1 MEKITPLIFDIKQL
15 EVAAETDGL
24 ACYLLG
30 RSYDSGENGVEQ
42 DLDKAVYWYQAGA
55 RLEDPRAIYGLGA
68 CYYFGDG
75 VSEDKEKAYSLFV
88 TAYQPLIE
96 LIEKESETGGNLNN
110 WYQLFPD
117 RKQARD
123 LNQSLRQNIQ
133 RPDIHLHLGNYPVK
147 ISRTENNKFTLELND
162 GALLKGDALLVTS
175 GFRLFNARR
184 KEEYGYGIYEN
195 VITSVELENFFINH
209 HIATSTGQIP
219 KRIGLIHC
227 VGSRDEKICN
237 YHCSKLCCVTAVK
250 QAIELREMLPETE
263 ILCFYMDMRMFGP
276 GYEELY
282 REAQEKYNI
291 KFVRGRLSEASENR
305 EKQLLI
311 KVEDTLVGKPLK
323 MTLDLMV
330 LMVGM
335 EPSEGS
341 TQLASMLGLDIAPNG
356 FIRVGD
362 PHTGTN
368 RTNRPGIFI
377 AGCSSSPMNLTDTL
391 TDARS
396 AAITIGEYL
405 KNNENKH

>member
-1 MEKITPLIFDIKQL
+1 MCVIIIGAGPAGCE
-15 EVAAETDGL
+15 AAYRL
-24 ACYLLG
+24 A
-30 RSYDSGENGVEQ
+30 
-42 DLDKAVYWYQAGA
+42 QAG
-55 RLEDPRAIYGLGA
+55 ET
-68 CYYFGDG
+68 
-75 VSEDKEKAYSLFV
+75 V
-88 TAYQPLIE
+88 E

-133 RPDIHLHLGNYPVK
+133 HPDIHLHLGNYPVK

-209 HIATSTGQIP
+209 HITTSTGQVP

-237 YHCSKLCCVTAVK
+237 YHCSKLCCITAVK

-341 TQLASMLGLDIAPNG
+341 TQLASMLSLDIAPNG

-368 RTNRPGIFI
+368 RSFWGFSISEARVIDYDKNDKSLVTAMTTEVPSSKLCIGCG
-377 AGCSSSPMNLTDTL
+377 GCSATCTAGNLTEFNIRKLQMLVKRGETKEVGEHLQKCMLCGKCLLVCPRGVDTRRMIL
-391 TDARS
+391 S
-396 AAITIGEYL
+396 ML
-405 KNNENKH
+405 KYINSL

>member
-1 MEKITPLIFDIKQL
+1 MCVIIIGAGPAGCE
-15 EVAAETDGL
+15 AAYRL
-24 ACYLLG
+24 A
-30 RSYDSGENGVEQ
+30 
-42 DLDKAVYWYQAGA
+42 QAG
-55 RLEDPRAIYGLGA
+55 ET
-68 CYYFGDG
+68 
-75 VSEDKEKAYSLFV
+75 V
-88 TAYQPLIE
+88 E

-133 RPDIHLHLGNYPVK
+133 HPDIHLHLGNYPVK

-282 REAQEKYNI
+282 REAQEKY
-291 KFVRGRLSEASENR
+291 FRRQYAARFDARPRHSSQWLYPGRRPPHGNQPNQPAR
-305 EKQLLI
+305 HFYCRMQLLSH
-311 KVEDTLVGKPLK
+311 
-323 MTLDLMV
+323 
-330 LMVGM
+330 
-335 EPSEGS
+335 EPDRHTHRCTFCSDHYRRISE
-341 TQLASMLGLDIAPNG
+341 
-356 FIRVGD
+356 
-362 PHTGTN
+362 
-368 RTNRPGIFI
+368 
-377 AGCSSSPMNLTDTL
+377 
-391 TDARS
+391 
-396 AAITIGEYL
+396 
-405 KNNENKH
+405 K

>member
-1 MEKITPLIFDIKQL
+1 
-15 EVAAETDGL
+15 
-24 ACYLLG
+24 
-30 RSYDSGENGVEQ
+30 
-42 DLDKAVYWYQAGA
+42 
-55 RLEDPRAIYGLGA
+55 
-68 CYYFGDG
+68 
-75 VSEDKEKAYSLFV
+75 
-88 TAYQPLIE
+88 
-96 LIEKESETGGNLNN
+96 
-110 WYQLFPD
+110 
-117 RKQARD
+117 
-123 LNQSLRQNIQ
+123 
-133 RPDIHLHLGNYPVK
+133 
-147 ISRTENNKFTLELND
+147 
-162 GALLKGDALLVTS
+162 
-175 GFRLFNARR
+175 
-184 KEEYGYGIYEN
+184 
-195 VITSVELENFFINH
+195 
-209 HIATSTGQIP
+209 
-219 KRIGLIHC
+219 
-227 VGSRDEKICN
+227 
-237 YHCSKLCCVTAVK
+237 
-250 QAIELREMLPETE
+250 
-263 ILCFYMDMRMFGP
+263 MDMRMFGP

-291 KFVRGRLSEASENR
+291 RFVRGRLSEASENR

>member
-1 MEKITPLIFDIKQL
+1 MCVIIIGAGPAGCE
-15 EVAAETDGL
+15 AAYRL
-24 ACYLLG
+24 A
-30 RSYDSGENGVEQ
+30 
-42 DLDKAVYWYQAGA
+42 QAGKT
-55 RLEDPRAIYGLGA
+55 
-68 CYYFGDG
+68 
-75 VSEDKEKAYSLFV
+75 V
-88 TAYQPLIE
+88 E

-291 KFVRGRLSEASENR
+291 
-305 EKQLLI
+305 
-311 KVEDTLVGKPLK
+311 
-323 MTLDLMV
+323 
-330 LMVGM
+330 
-335 EPSEGS
+335 
-341 TQLASMLGLDIAPNG
+341 IAPNG